1 MSLHAREVG
10 HSYGLHGF
18 TLIEMLVVLLL
29 LGMGAALAMPA
40 FLRSGPEKSPL
51 QALLGNAREA
61 AVRRGETVFLRIG
74 ESGEWRIESGAT
86 YRDSSSVVMEGH
98 TNRFPTALTLLVSPT
113 GTCMLDVP
121 SVVAAS
127 NIQLDP
133 LTCELKERA
142 PSAGSS
148 SDH

>member
-1 MSLHAREVG
+1 
-10 HSYGLHGF
+10 
-18 TLIEMLVVLLL
+18 LIEMLVVLLL
-29 LGMGAALAMPA
+29 IGMGAALAMPA

-51 QALLGNAREA
+51 HALLGNAREA
-61 AVRRGETVFLRIG
+61 AVRRGEMVFLRIG

-86 YRDSSSVVMEGH
+86 TRESSNVVMEGH
-98 TNRFPTALTLLVSPT
+98 TDRFPTALTLLVSPT

-127 NIQLDP
+127 HIQLDP
-133 LTCELKERA
+133 LTCELKEPG

-148 SDH
+148 SGH